1 LMGGAL
7 NNEAVDAFM
16 KGRPVEFSGMPE
28 F

>member
-1 LMGGAL
+1 MGGAL

-16 KGRPVEFSGMPE
+16 KGRPVEFSGIPE